1 MVCLDHVSGG
11 TWELNAIGLG
21 LSLLQSHLR
30 CLEHVEFTVCFVEMK
45 VILNA
50 AANKLVFEETGIAT
64 GSSYD
69 LAVDGKIRQNW
80 GDCAVSQSSTP
91 TVWMSIDLLHLYSV
105 TKIKYLTRH
114 RYGKGI
120 EVYVGKSSIK
130 LNGTS
135 DYQCGSSAVFPNTA
149 PSTLTD
155 FPCSPINWVQHV
167 SIRRH
172 GQDDGVGDPQYL
184 QPCEIE
190 VYYDETEGRNP

>member
-1 MVCLDHVSGG
+1 MRLCFCHTLTRAKPSV
-11 TWELNAIGLG
+11 NMPYRF
-21 LSLLQSHLR
+21 HLR
-30 CLEHVEFTVCFVEMK
+30 CSEHVEFTVFFVEK
-45 VILNA
+45 EVTLNA
-50 AANKLVFEETGIAT
+50 VANKLKFEEKDIDSR
-64 GSSYD
+64 SSYD

-135 DYQCGSSAVFPNTA
+135 DYQCGSTVYISDPA
-149 PSTLTD
+149 PSTFTNIS
-155 FPCSPINWVQHV
+155 CSPVNWVQHV

-172 GQDDGVGDPQYL
+172 GQDDGKGDPQYL
-184 QPCEIE
+184 QVCEVE